1 MLGQVV
7 AAASKLADMRELI
20 YQRATGMATRNLSI
34 EPSVQSDRAGVAAAA
49 IMVLDELLSPRA
61 VNTMA
66 AGRTAFP

>member
-7 AAASKLADMRELI
+7 AAASKLAGMRELI

-49 IMVLDELLSPRA
+49 ILVLDEVLSPRA
-61 VNTMA
+61 VDRLIS
-66 AGRTAFP
+66 GRGSG